1 MVYLQS
7 LDRAQRGEQ
16 PFANGLQ
23 LVVVQREEVEVL
35 QILEGVDSQAVN
47 FVGIQEPA
55 MQKG

>member
-1 MVYLQS
+1 MYLQS